1 MKFSRAI
8 ALLVPLFLA
17 AANHSARACSACFD
31 PAGSDKM
38 NHAAAIGIGVM
49 VALMFAMLGSLFAF
63 GWHLVWRAKH
73 PLPDYDE
80 LLSEDTDPTD
90 KTADQDPQS

>member
-8 ALLVPLFLA
+8 ALLTLLFLTA
-17 AANHSARACSACFD
+17 ASPGAWACVACYD
-31 PAGSDKM
+31 PAGSAKM
-38 NHAAAIGIGVM
+38 NHAAAIGIAAM
-49 VALMFAMLGSLFAF
+49 VVFMFVMLGTLFAA

-80 LLSEDTDPTD
+80 LLAEDPTTPGD
-90 KTADQDPQS
+90 STPKS